1 MYEQAVLPKP
11 LMESVYQSPPR
22 RRAADYPDFVSL
34 AVNSLFPE
42 ISENIYCYGDDYSA
56 IRQSTYRT
64 LENVNMDMIK
74 PGHRVHLLSSEHG
87 FSILG
92 GWPYREM
99 LGAIKDVIKEK
110 TGCENIYLGVGAYR
124 GFRESEEMV
133 KFFHLDTLFDGK
145 LFEFG
150 PYDKGVAI
158 ETDVGTLYGIKKA
171 YDANWI
177 VHSYYDDPRE
187 MYFHRFLGRSFKAF
201 IMSYARLESRSV
213 YHFSYKN
220 RSCNFLPVAIYKS
233 SFVQERYAFSC
244 MMRMSPAGILTIDA
258 DNDLFNLDRRITK
271 GQLERFGKM
280 QQLFE
285 SIDQCIAVID
295 GGRWGYYMHAG
306 GIVFGVYMFSK
317 CRGRSLLDLNSPSP
331 LVMLDEVPFEERSNI
346 AANMLSDG
354 INPALRAI
362 VINQQWGGIPFL
374 NLFSKPLFVVGQDQM
389 DYLKLDRA
397 NPLFKDLGNLGLI
410 KVSRDFETAMKKAH
424 RTAHTDKVLVFDG
437 SFGHI
442 NLSPSLA
449 DELVDKAPLVRKK
462 VEEDLLPLWL
472 SQRGLDPGQV

>member
-1 MYEQAVLPKP
+1 MYKQAMHPKP
-11 LMESVYQSPPR
+11 LMESVYQSPLR
-22 RRAADYPDFVSL
+22 RRAASYPGFVSL
-34 AVNSLFPE
+34 AVESLFPE
-42 ISENIYCYGDDYSA
+42 ISESIYCYGDDYSA
-56 IRQSTYRT
+56 IRQSTYKT
-64 LENVNMDMIK
+64 LESVNMDKIRSH
-74 PGHRVHLLSSEHG
+74 HRVHLLSSEHG

-99 LGAIKDVIKEK
+99 LGAIKDVIKER

-145 LFEFG
+145 IFEFG

-158 ETDVGTLYGIKKA
+158 ETEVGTLYGIKKA
-171 YDANWI
+171 YDADWI

-213 YHFSYKN
+213 FHYSYKN
-220 RSCNFLPVAIYKS
+220 RSSNFLPVAIYKS
-233 SFVQERYAFSC
+233 DFIQQRYAFSC
-244 MMRMSPAGILTIDA
+244 MMRMSPAGVLTIDA

-285 SIDQCIAVID
+285 SINECIAVID

-306 GIVFGVYMFSK
+306 GVVFGVYMFSN
-317 CRGRSLLDLNSPSP
+317 CSGRSMLDLNSPSP
-331 LVMLDEVPFEERSNI
+331 FKMIDEVPLEERTNL
-346 AANMLSDG
+346 AGNMLHGG
-354 INPALRAI
+354 INPAIKAI
-362 VINQQWGGIPFL
+362 VINQQWAGIPFL
-374 NLFSKPLFVVGQDQM
+374 TLFTKPLFVVGKDQM

-397 NPLFKDLGNLGLI
+397 NPLFKDFGNIGLI
-410 KVSRDFETAMKKAH
+410 KVAPDFEGAIKKAYKKA
-424 RTAHTDKVLVFDG
+424 RTDKVLIFDG

-449 DELVDKAPLVRKK
+449 DELVAKAPKVKKK

-472 SQRGLDPGQV
+472 SQRGLV